1 MLQSLIEFVAW
12 VGNDVHMA
20 KNRGRGARVMT
31 AAILYHSILPKQKH
45 VDSVLKNSVRSEN
58 YIWT

>member
-1 MLQSLIEFVAW
+1 MLQSLMEFVACA
-12 VGNDVHMA
+12 GNYVHMA
-20 KNRGRGARVMT
+20 KNRGRGARVTT

-45 VDSVLKNSVRSEN
+45 GDSVRSEN